1 MSLGM
6 IGMLTIVN
14 ICLIVY
20 SYKVNI
26 KAVYFISLTMQISFI
41 CCNLKTSHHA
51 STPENYIVV
60 RNACSARLILM
71 ALQTSHLT
79 SMAVQTEWAKYAIV
93 NIINITMFTILIFLE
108 FRIDIAGFWEMGQLG
123 SIYSSAIVSLIMY
136 HYLSEQL
143 NKENIDEK
151 NVLSEQ
157 RDSFQ
162 LIVDSIQEGII
173 IVQDG
178 KIEYMNT
185 IFNNIMSQV
194 YEIKNFFKESF
205 RKSIIDEFDLLDI
218 KVF

>member
-1 MSLGM
+1 
-6 IGMLTIVN
+6 
-14 ICLIVY
+14 
-20 SYKVNI
+20 
-26 KAVYFISLTMQISFI
+26 
-41 CCNLKTSHHA
+41 
-51 STPENYIVV
+51 
-60 RNACSARLILM
+60 
-71 ALQTSHLT
+71 
-79 SMAVQTEWAKYAIV
+79 
-93 NIINITMFTILIFLE
+93 
-108 FRIDIAGFWEMGQLG
+108 
-123 SIYSSAIVSLIMY
+123 MY

-178 KIEYMNT
+178 KIEYMKT

>member
-1 MSLGM
+1 
-6 IGMLTIVN
+6 
-14 ICLIVY
+14 
-20 SYKVNI
+20 
-26 KAVYFISLTMQISFI
+26 
-41 CCNLKTSHHA
+41 
-51 STPENYIVV
+51 
-60 RNACSARLILM
+60 
-71 ALQTSHLT
+71 
-79 SMAVQTEWAKYAIV
+79 
-93 NIINITMFTILIFLE
+93 MFTILIFLE

-143 NKENIDEK
+143 NKENIDDK

-218 KVF
+218 KVFKLYKESDQESSISKLLNMSNRTDQQ